1 MDAFQLKVD
10 RDGMAARLV
19 AAHAG
24 VVNAILTPDDLA
36 SRLRLE
42 GVNPALVPPAG
53 VEAAF
58 AQLPGAEE
66 GQEFVIAR
74 GTPPVHGKN
83 GFVEFL
89 VNVSGRAVYDGA
101 SLSDENLRDVD
112 SVDYKNAI
120 KIVSVAAGQ
129 PLAIVHP
136 PTEGVTGQTLTGKTL
151 GARNGKAAP
160 LRLGEGVALAAD
172 GITAVA
178 QTAGRPVYSNRVL
191 VVSQVYEVAA
201 DVCYDTGN
209 INFDGYVHVHGAV
222 QDGFKIEASNIEIDG
237 AVGAATLICRGNLI
251 VHGGVNGKNQARIV
265 CQGNADVK
273 YVSGARFEVIG
284 DLNVAREIANST
296 VWCRSTVRAG
306 KIMGGEILALR
317 GIEARQVGTDLGTPT
332 LLCPGVNYEVRR
344 LEGVARIVCQNM
356 ARLVRDV
363 GPRFGDRRYFLTLPP
378 ARQAAIRENYAFFC
392 HLQKAHQRLAA
403 EHARLLANPDSRPQ
417 PIVVVLK
424 GLCQDVVIRTPGG
437 SRRFLEGVKGPASF
451 VEDAENHTVKVVP
464 GAPRPPGG

>member
-1 MDAFQLKVD
+1 MDAFQLRVD

-19 AAHAG
+19 AARAG
-24 VVNAILTPDDLA
+24 VVNAIATPNDLA
-36 SRLRLE
+36 ERLRLE
-42 GVNPALVPPAG
+42 GINPAIVPRAA
-53 VEAAF
+53 VAAAF
-58 AQLPGAEE
+58 ERLPGAAE

-74 GTPPVHGKN
+74 GTPPRHGKN

-101 SLSDENLRDVD
+101 SLSDENLRAVD

-120 KIVSVAAGQ
+120 KIVSVAPGQ
-129 PLAIVHP
+129 PLALIHP
-136 PTEGVTGQTLTGKTL
+136 PTEGVTGKTLTGKVL
-151 GARNGKAAP
+151 GARNGKPAP
-160 LRLGEGVALAAD
+160 LRMGEGVALAAD
-172 GITAVA
+172 GITAIA

-209 INFDGYVHVHGAV
+209 INFDGYVHVHGGV
-222 QDGFKIEASNIEIDG
+222 QDGFKIEARNIEIDG
-237 AVGAATLICRGNLI
+237 AVGAAALICRGNLI
-251 VHGGVNGKNQARIV
+251 IHGGVNGKGQARVV
-265 CQGNADVK
+265 CQGTADIK
-273 YVSGARFEVIG
+273 YVNGARLEIVG

-332 LLCPGVNYEVRR
+332 LLCPGVNYEARR
-344 LEGVARIVCQNM
+344 LEAVARIVCQNM
-356 ARLVRDV
+356 ARLVRDA
-363 GPRFGDRRYFLTLPP
+363 GPHFGDHRYFLTLPP
-378 ARQAAIRENYAFFC
+378 GRQATLRHNYAFFC
-392 HLQKAHQRLAA
+392 HLQKAHLRLAL

-424 GLCQDVVIRTPGG
+424 ALCQDVVIRTPGG

-451 VEDAENHTVKVVP
+451 VEDAANHTVKVVP
-464 GAPRPPGG
+464 GAPHPPGG